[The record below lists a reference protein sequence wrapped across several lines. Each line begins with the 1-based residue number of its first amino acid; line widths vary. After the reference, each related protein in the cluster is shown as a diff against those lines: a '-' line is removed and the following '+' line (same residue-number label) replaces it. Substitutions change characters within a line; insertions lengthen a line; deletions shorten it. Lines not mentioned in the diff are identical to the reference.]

1 MQQAWNG
8 RGNEIAR
15 AEERDCP
22 AFCGMVGRSRAMRRF
37 FALLRRVAEL
47 EIPVLLVGETGTGKE
62 LAARAIHR
70 LSPRTGGPF
79 LPINCA
85 AVAREIF
92 ESELFGHERGAFTSA
107 YTRKEGAFEA
117 ASEGTLFLDEIGE
130 LPLAM
135 QAKLLRAIE
144 LKEIRRVGSNQV
156 FESNARLVAATNR
169 DLAAEVEA
177 GRFRADLFYR
187 LAIMPVHLPPLRRRI
202 EDLELLV
209 RFFLQ
214 GRKPA
219 PTVAPE
225 AIETLREY
233 AWPGNVR
240 ELKNVVERSVIFS
253 GGGRIEREHVCR
265 ALMHGG
271 LSPASAAGGEGKLL
285 ERMERRLI
293 AAELARNHGNKKET
307 AESLGIA
314 KSTLFEKL
322 KRYGIGYVVPPRS
335 RLEEEREGCEA

>member
-1 MQQAWNG
+1 
-8 RGNEIAR
+8 
-15 AEERDCP
+15 
-22 AFCGMVGRSRAMRRF
+22 
-37 FALLRRVAEL
+37 
-47 EIPVLLVGETGTGKE
+47 
-62 LAARAIHR
+62 
-70 LSPRTGGPF
+70 
-79 LPINCA
+79 
-85 AVAREIF
+85 
-92 ESELFGHERGAFTSA
+92 
-107 YTRKEGAFEA
+107 
-117 ASEGTLFLDEIGE
+117 
-130 LPLAM
+130 
-135 QAKLLRAIE
+135 
-144 LKEIRRVGSNQV
+144 
-156 FESNARLVAATNR
+156 RLVAATNR

-202 EDLELLV
+202 EDVESLV

-214 GRKPA
+214 GRKPT

-225 AIETLREY
+225 AIETLRGY

-240 ELKNVVERSVIFS
+240 ELRNVVERSVIFS
-253 GGGRIEREHVCR
+253 GGERIEREHVSR

-322 KRYGIGYVVPPRS
+322 KRYGIGYVTPSRS